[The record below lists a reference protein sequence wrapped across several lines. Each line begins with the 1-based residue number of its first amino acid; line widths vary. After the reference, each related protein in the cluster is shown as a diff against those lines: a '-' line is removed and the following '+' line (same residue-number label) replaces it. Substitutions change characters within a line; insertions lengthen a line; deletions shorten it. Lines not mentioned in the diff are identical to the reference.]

1 MNFNEI
7 LGLIMLFGMVGVIFI
22 GFPISFTLLF
32 LALLFGGVGL
42 GFEQTFNLAY
52 LQIWGTMKDE
62 ILPAVP
68 LFIFMGYMTEQAGLM
83 ERLFG
88 ALRSLFAP
96 VRGSLYMAVI
106 LTATIFAMATG
117 IVGAA
122 VTVLGIMA
130 GPMMIKAGYDA
141 RLSSGAIAAGG
152 TLGILIPPSVM
163 LVVMG
168 PTMGVPVNL
177 LYSASFGPGLLL
189 AGMYLAYTLTR
200 SFFNPSL
207 GPPMTMEQ
215 RKTAYDEMTT
225 EKVGFPVVALGCLCL
240 VVICYL
246 LIRTLMDLF
255 GLPNPSFT
263 VGPFLDANKKIAYGP
278 FVLKIIPIAIALLSV
293 IPYVKNRYFRAIVL
307 GIAPLSALIGFTLGT
322 ILLGLATPTEAAS
335 CGAFGAAFLALLY
348 GRLSF
353 SACKNAAMGTM
364 TTTSMVLLLAV
375 ASNVFGAVFTK
386 LGTASVITNA
396 LIAMPLPDMG
406 KLALI
411 MALIFVLGWP
421 FEWPAIILVFL
432 PIFLP
437 VVEKLKIAGLT
448 KQEMLIWFGALVAVN
463 LQTAFLSPPVAM
475 SAYYLRNVVPQWSL
489 ATIYRGMAD
498 YMVIQVACL
507 LALFFYPDLALWL
520 VRALR

>member
-1 MNFNEI
+1 MSINET
-7 LGLIMLFGMVGVIFI
+7 LGMIMLLGMVLVIFV

-32 LALLFGGVGL
+32 LALLFGGFGL
-42 GFEQTFNLAY
+42 GWQQTFDLAY

-68 LFIFMGYMTEQAGLM
+68 LFIFMGFMTEQAGLM
-83 ERLFG
+83 ERLFM
-88 ALRSLFAP
+88 ALRNMLAP
-96 VRGSLYMAVI
+96 VRGSLYLAVI

-130 GPMMIKAGYDA
+130 GPIMIKTGYDA

-177 LYSASFGPGLLL
+177 LYSAAFGPGFLL
-189 AGMYLAYTLTR
+189 AGMYMIYCLTR
-200 SFFNPSL
+200 SFINPAL
-207 GPPMTMEQ
+207 GPPVPVEE
-215 RKTAYDEMTT
+215 RVHS
-225 EKVGFPVVALGCLCL
+225 VGVILKEVLVGVV
-240 VVICYL
+240 
-246 LIRTLMDLF
+246 
-255 GLPNPSFT
+255 
-263 VGPFLDANKKIAYGP
+263 
-278 FVLKIIPIAIALLSV
+278 
-293 IPYVKNRYFRAIVL
+293 
-307 GIAPLSALIGFTLGT
+307 PLAVLIGFTLGT
-322 ILLGLATPTEAAS
+322 ILMGLATPTEASS
-335 CGAFGAAFLALLY
+335 CGAFGATLLALAYRKLTFTA
-348 GRLSF
+348 L
-353 SACKNAAMGTM
+353 KNAAISTM
-364 TTTSMVLLLAV
+364 TTSSMVLLLAV

-386 LGTASVITNA
+386 LGAAGLITNT
-396 LIAMPLPDMG
+396 LVGLPWPDIW

-411 MALIFVLGWP
+411 MVLIFVLGWP

-437 VVEKLKIAGLT
+437 VVEKLQLGMNKLD
-448 KQEMLIWFGALVAVN
+448 MLIWFGALTAVN
-463 LQTAFLSPPVAM
+463 LQTAYLSPPVAM

-489 ATIYRGMAD
+489 TTIYKGMAD
-498 YMVIQVACL
+498 YMVIQVIAL
-507 LALFFYPDLALWL
+507 AALFMWPEIALWL

>member
-1 MNFNEI
+1 MSFNEI
-7 LGLIMLFGMVGVIFI
+7 LGAIMLFGMVAVIFI

-32 LALLFGGVGL
+32 LALVFGGIGL
-42 GFEQTFNLAY
+42 GWTQTFDLAY

-88 ALRSLFAP
+88 ALRSLLAP
-96 VRGSLYMAVI
+96 VRGALYLAVI

-130 GPMMIKAGYDA
+130 GPMMIKSGYDG
-141 RLSSGAIAAGG
+141 RLSAGAIAAGG
-152 TLGILIPPSVM
+152 TLGVLIPPSVM

-177 LYSASFGPGLLL
+177 LYSAAFGPGFVL
-189 AGMYLAYTLTR
+189 AGCYMIYTLGR
-200 SFFNPSL
+200 SFLNPKL
-207 GPPMTMEQ
+207 GPAMTMEE
-215 RKTAYDEMTT
+215 RKVAYDFMTT
-225 EKVGFPVVALGCLCL
+225 EKVGIAVIGLGLLCVIVIAALLVYAVVAGVVPKVPTLGWG
-240 VVICYL
+240 VPAAAAAAFAGYFY
-246 LIRTLMDLF
+246 IR
-255 GLPNPSFT
+255 S
-263 VGPFLDANKKIAYGP
+263 A
-278 FVLKIIPIAIALLSV
+278 
-293 IPYVKNRYFRAIVL
+293 YFRAIML

-322 ILLGLATPTEAAS
+322 ILAGLATPTEAAS

-348 GRLSF
+348 GRLDF
-353 SACKNAAMGTM
+353 KAFKNACVGTY
-364 TTTSMVLLLAV
+364 TTSAMVLFLAV

-386 LGTASVITNA
+386 LGTAGVITNA
-396 LIAMPLPDMG
+396 LVALPLGDLW

-411 MALIFVLGWP
+411 MVLIFVLGWP

-437 VVEKLKIAGLT
+437 VVEKLKVAGLS
-448 KQEMLIWFGALVAVN
+448 KQELLIWFGALVAVN

-489 ATIYRGMAD
+489 AMIYRGMAD
-498 YMVIQVACL
+498 YMVIQCIVLA
-507 LALFFYPDLALWL
+507 ALFFFPEIALWL
-520 VRALR
+520 VRAIK